1 MNEIRNDRFSV
12 SSSMAERKLPKL
24 DTRVR
29 FPSRALKQT
38 VFRKKDSL
46 FYCFGIAPS
55 PPSYAEKR
63 RWMRKENRCR
73 FMFIRRAILWSR

>member
-29 FPSRALKQT
+29 FPSRALKPT
-38 VFRKKDSL
+38 VLRKKGSL
-46 FYCFGIAPS
+46 FCCLGIAPG
-55 PPSYAEKR
+55 PLSYAEKR
-63 RWMRKENRCR
+63 R
-73 FMFIRRAILWSR
+73 